1 VTYSADWNL
10 YLWDTGDSAYQRII
24 SSPHFLSFDLT
35 NGSSSTTINV
45 PFALLNLTVESPL
58 IGTPTQ
64 YFPCSPWTPGDVG
77 YTLGRSFL
85 QAAFLAQNW
94 NSSTIFLA
102 QAPGPDFLP
111 SDIKNIGTGDT
122 TLNPATNPPNWA
134 STWSGTLTALANNT
148 SSDSGSSGSSSSGLS
163 GGAIAGIVV
172 GVVVGVAAI
181 AGLVAFVLLR
191 RRKQDRLNK
200 HSATPGQEELRPYY
214 GSSKGAA
221 PPNYYDAH
229 DAHEQK
235 DVPHM
240 APNNALF
247 EAPGADPAELDA
259 GQQGHELD
267 VPGGPPGKRI

>member
-1 VTYSADWNL
+1 L

-102 QAPGPDFLP
+102 QA
-111 SDIKNIGTGDT
+111 
-122 TLNPATNPPNWA
+122 
-134 STWSGTLTALANNT
+134 LTALANNT